1 VSHPA
6 ASQVQADLERLIPLL
21 DARLT
26 ATFQGGEAVRLGE
39 AMRYS
44 LEAGGKRVRPVL
56 CLLAAEAVGGRIEA
70 ALPGA
75 LALEYIHT
83 YSLIHDDL
91 PAMDDDDL
99 RRGRPT
105 SHKVFGEGHAI
116 LAGDG
121 LLTEAFRVLA
131 EGTGDPAPRLEALS
145 ILAEAAGWRGM
156 VGGQALDLEGEARA
170 KTHQLAKRDGPKGE
184 AQGGSTSTRAASGKA
199 LQEERVS
206 GEEPSEGE
214 TLDHYD
220 LDHLRLIHRLKTGAL
235 LRASLEMG
243 AILGGAAPSERQAL
257 RAFGEAIGLAFQ
269 IQDDILDATAT
280 DADLGKRAGK
290 DAGRG
295 KITYP
300 SLLGLEGARKALEE
314 ATETALCQ
322 LASLPNRTS
331 LEAWARYLAQRAN

>member
-1 VSHPA
+1 MSGEA
-6 ASQVQADLERLIPLL
+6 ALQVQADLARLLPRL
-21 DARLT
+21 DAGLT
-26 ATFQGGEAVRLGE
+26 VAFREGEAARLAE

-56 CLLAAEAVGGRIEA
+56 CLLAAEAVGGSAEA

-75 LALEYIHT
+75 LALEYVHT

-105 SHKVFGEGHAI
+105 NHKVFGEGHAI

-131 EGTGDPAPRLEALS
+131 AGPGDPATLLEATVL
-145 ILAEAAGWRGM
+145 LAEAAGWRGM
-156 VGGQALDLEGEARA
+156 VGGQALDLEGE
-170 KTHQLAKRDGPKGE
+170 K
-184 AQGGSTSTRAASGKA
+184 
-199 LQEERVS
+199 
-206 GEEPSEGE
+206 
-214 TLDHYD
+214 LDHYD

-243 AILGGAAPSERQAL
+243 AVLGGASAADRDAL
-257 RAFGEAIGLAFQ
+257 KAYGEAIGLAFQ

-300 SLLGLEGARKALEE
+300 SLLGLDGARRALEE
-314 ATETALCQ
+314 ATETALCR

-331 LEAWARYLAQRAN
+331 LEAWARYLAQRGK

>member
-1 VSHPA
+1 MSEVST
-6 ASQVQADLERLIPLL
+6 QIKADLDRLLPLL
-21 DARLT
+21 DAELT
-26 ATFQGGEAVRLGE
+26 APFQQGDAARLGE
-39 AMRYS
+39 AVRYS

-56 CLLAAEAVGGRIEA
+56 CILACEAVGGTSVQ

-105 SHKVFGEGHAI
+105 NHKVFGEGHAI
-116 LAGDG
+116 LAGDA
-121 LLTEAFRVLA
+121 LLTEAFGLLATAPLDPARRAEALALLA
-131 EGTGDPAPRLEALS
+131 EG
-145 ILAEAAGWRGM
+145 AGWRGM
-156 VGGQALDLEGEARA
+156 AGGQALDLEGE
-170 KTHQLAKRDGPKGE
+170 
-184 AQGGSTSTRAASGKA
+184 
-199 LQEERVS
+199 
-206 GEEPSEGE
+206 
-214 TLDHYD
+214 TLSSYD

-235 LRASLEMG
+235 LRASLEIG
-243 AILGGAAPSERQAL
+243 AVLGGAQPVERSAL

-300 SLLGLEGARKALEE
+300 SLLGLDGARKALDE
-314 ATETALCQ
+314 ATEKALCQ
-322 LASLPNRTS
+322 LASLPNRNS
-331 LEAWARYLAQRAN
+331 LAAWARYLALRAK

>member
-1 VSHPA
+1 VSE
-6 ASQVQADLERLIPLL
+6 ASAQVQADRDRLIPLL
-21 DARLT
+21 DAELT
-26 ATFQGGEAVRLGE
+26 VPFRQGDAMQLGE

-56 CLLAAEAVGGRIEA
+56 CILACEAVGGTSAE

-75 LALEYIHT
+75 LALEYVHT

-105 SHKVFGEGHAI
+105 NHKVFGEGHAV
-116 LAGDG
+116 LAGDA
-121 LLTEAFRVLA
+121 LLTEAFGVLAAADLDPGKRAEALALLA
-131 EGTGDPAPRLEALS
+131 EG
-145 ILAEAAGWRGM
+145 AGWRGM
-156 VGGQALDLEGEARA
+156 AGGQALDLEGE
-170 KTHQLAKRDGPKGE
+170 TLA
-184 AQGGSTSTRAASGKA
+184 A
-199 LQEERVS
+199 
-206 GEEPSEGE
+206 
-214 TLDHYD
+214 YD

-235 LRASLEMG
+235 LRAAVEIG
-243 AILGGAAPSERQAL
+243 AVLGGAAPVERSAL
-257 RAFGEAIGLAFQ
+257 RAYGEAIGLAFQ

-300 SLLGLEGARKALEE
+300 SLLGLDGARKALEE
-314 ATETALCQ
+314 ATETALCH
-322 LASLPNRTS
+322 LASLPNRNS
-331 LEAWARYLAQRAN
+331 LAAWARYLALRAK

>member
-1 VSHPA
+1 MSDA
-6 ASQVQADLERLIPLL
+6 TTQVKVDLDRLIPIL
-21 DARLT
+21 DAALT
-26 ATFQGGEAVRLGE
+26 LPFRDGEAARLAE

-56 CLLAAEAVGGRIEA
+56 CLLACEAVGGTVEQ

-105 SHKVFGEGHAI
+105 NHKVFGEGHAI
-116 LAGDG
+116 LAGDA
-121 LLTEAFRVLA
+121 LLTEAFGVLASAGLDPVKRAEALALLA
-131 EGTGDPAPRLEALS
+131 EG
-145 ILAEAAGWRGM
+145 AGWRGM
-156 VGGQALDLEGEARA
+156 AGGQALDLEGE
-170 KTHQLAKRDGPKGE
+170 KIE
-184 AQGGSTSTRAASGKA
+184 S
-199 LQEERVS
+199 
-206 GEEPSEGE
+206 
-214 TLDHYD
+214 YD

-235 LRASLEMG
+235 LRTSLEIG
-243 AILGGAAPSERQAL
+243 AVLGGATPTERTAL
-257 RAFGEAIGLAFQ
+257 RAYGEAIGLAFQ

-280 DADLGKRAGK
+280 EADLGKRAGK

-300 SLLGLEGARKALEE
+300 SLLGLNGARTALSE
-314 ATETALCQ
+314 ATETALCH
-322 LASLPNRTS
+322 LASLPNPNS
-331 LEAWARYLAQRAN
+331 LAAWAQYLAQRVK

>member
-1 VSHPA
+1 MSQPA
-6 ASQVQADLERLIPLL
+6 TAATQVQADLDRLLPLL

-26 ATFQGGEAVRLGE
+26 APFRDGEAARLAE

-56 CLLAAEAVGGRIEA
+56 CLLAAEAVGGPAED
-70 ALPGA
+70 ALSGA
-75 LALEYIHT
+75 LALEYVHT

-105 SHKVFGEGHAI
+105 NHKVYGEGHAI

-121 LLTEAFRVLA
+121 LLTAAFGVLA
-131 EGTGDPAPRLEALS
+131 AGPGDPARQLEALAL
-145 ILAEAAGWRGM
+145 LAEAAGWRGM
-156 VGGQALDLEGEARA
+156 VGGQALDL
-170 KTHQLAKRDGPKGE
+170 
-184 AQGGSTSTRAASGKA
+184 
-199 LQEERVS
+199 
-206 GEEPSEGE
+206 EGE

-243 AILGGAAPSERQAL
+243 AVLGGARPAERQAL
-257 RAFGEAIGLAFQ
+257 RAYGEAIGLAFQ

-300 SLLGLEGARKALEE
+300 SLLGLAGARRALEE

-322 LASLPNRTS
+322 LASLPNRNS
-331 LEAWARYLAQRAN
+331 LEAWARYLAQRGK

>member
-1 VSHPA
+1 VNPPA
-6 ASQVQADLERLIPLL
+6 ATAAAQVQADLDRLLPFL

-26 ATFQGGEAVRLGE
+26 APLLDGEAPRLAE

-56 CLLAAEAVGGRIEA
+56 CLLAAEAVGGHAEEA
-70 ALPGA
+70 LAGA
-75 LALEYIHT
+75 LALEYVHT

-105 SHKVFGEGHAI
+105 NHKVYGEGHAI

-121 LLTEAFRVLA
+121 LLTEAFRILA
-131 EGTGDPAPRLEALS
+131 DAPTDPIRRLEALS
-145 ILAEAAGWRGM
+145 LLAEAAGWRGM
-156 VGGQALDLEGEARA
+156 VGGQALDL
-170 KTHQLAKRDGPKGE
+170 
-184 AQGGSTSTRAASGKA
+184 
-199 LQEERVS
+199 
-206 GEEPSEGE
+206 EGE

-243 AILGGAAPSERQAL
+243 AVLGGAGSAERQAL
-257 RAFGEAIGLAFQ
+257 RAYGEAIGLAFQ

-300 SLLGLEGARKALEE
+300 SLLGLDGARRALEE

-322 LASLPNRTS
+322 LASLPNRNS
-331 LEAWARYLAQRAN
+331 LESWARYLAQRAR